1 MPYRI
6 YVRTFDQRVLQDT
19 RTVTNSPAAA
29 EAAFRELMQ
38 RRDFWATRHAVVLS
52 LDGRQLE
59 YRRFDRIRPVDAGL
73 DAWMHAGTLNDDRP
87 RHLHGIDPDIPAHAD
102 PDAYLHVWLDDVL
115 DAPLLRGEPIKLFH
129 D

>member
-1 MPYRI
+1 M
-6 YVRTFDQRVLQDT
+6 RTFNQQVLADT
-19 RTVTNSPAAA
+19 KTVTNSPVAA

-38 RRDFWATRHAVVLS
+38 RRALWATQHAVVLS

-73 DAWMHAGTLNDDRP
+73 DAWMHAGTLQDARP
-87 RHLHGIDPDIPAHAD
+87 RYLHGIDPAIPANAD